1 MMRSRSA
8 VACMAAVAALTVG
21 ADSGAQESRTDFGST
36 LQGDCLIEPRSIVDL
51 GSAEEGIIKD
61 VFVERGDFVAQGD
74 MVAQLDHDLTAVS
87 VELARLRAARTDQLY
102 SSIERLAF
110 TQRQMDRMQ
119 ELHDR
124 EVISARA
131 HDEAETERDIAELAV
146 GTAQMDLREAE
157 IELQRAQSRLDRHT
171 IRSPVTGVVSE
182 LLMSPGEYAYE
193 QSPIMRIAEID
204 PLHVDVFLP
213 VANYLDVFEG
223 MVADVT
229 PQAPV
234 NGQYQARVT
243 VVDRVFDPASGTFG
257 VRLELPN
264 PDFELPAGLRC
275 EIRFQA
281 RDDFAAVA
289 ATWSMTDVMIDEV
302 ETELDQDV
310 PSVHGDDGESRVPL
324 PVPPSDLDDGD
335 ELDNAAVPTGG
346 DLTMLIQQKLASAG
360 FDVGPLDGILG
371 PRTQAAIASYQV
383 QYNLPP
389 DGHPSDTLYDHI
401 SKLSVDDTADS
412 GAVAAV
418 DAPDAASLSEIG
430 HDYLR
435 RAARAS
441 DRGDLRLAAFL
452 YLKAIQSADLS
463 PLHEAYA
470 YNTRGRIGAAMGRFA
485 EATRDFDSA
494 IALNPGY
501 VAAYMNRAESHASS
515 GRYASAIEDLDRA
528 IDLAP
533 DFAYAFYRRGVALF
547 ELGEIELAIDSYSAA
562 IDLSPGLVQAYLDR
576 GRAYRMIGRRD
587 EALINFA
594 RVFESNPRF
603 PGLRSEM
610 EGIGVLE
617 CGNPPADGCQAK
629 SGTTN
634 GPATP

>member
-1 MMRSRSA
+1 MMSSRNA
-8 VACMAAVAALTVG
+8 IACMAALAALAAG
-21 ADSGAQESRTDFGST
+21 AESGAQEMQADDGPM
-36 LQGDCLIEPRSIVDL
+36 LQGDCLIEPRSIIDL
-51 GSAEEGIIKD
+51 GSAEEGIIKG

-74 MVAQLDHDLTAVS
+74 MVAQLDQDLTAVS
-87 VELARLRAARTDQLY
+87 VELARLRAARTDELH

-124 EVISARA
+124 EVVSSRA

-146 GTAQMDLREAE
+146 GTARMDLREAE

-182 LLMSPGEYAYE
+182 ILLSPGEYAYE

-204 PLHVDVFLP
+204 PLHVEVFLP
-213 VANYLDVFEG
+213 VAHYQDVFEG
-223 MVADVT
+223 MVADVM
-229 PQAPV
+229 PQEPV

-243 VVDRVFDPASGTFG
+243 VVDRVFDSASGTFG

-275 EIRFQA
+275 EIRFQP
-281 RDDFAAVA
+281 RDDLAVA
-289 ATWSMTDVMIDEV
+289 ATWSMPDILIDEV
-302 ETELDQDV
+302 QTELDQGV
-310 PSVHGDDGESRVPL
+310 LSINGHDGESRVP
-324 PVPPSDLDDGD
+324 PSVPLSDPDNGD
-335 ELDNAAVPTGG
+335 EPESAAIPADG

-383 QYNLPP
+383 QHDLSP
-389 DGHPSDTLYDHI
+389 DGYPSDTLYDHLN
-401 SKLSVDDTADS
+401 KLFDGDAADAVDDT
-412 GAVAAV
+412 
-418 DAPDAASLSEIG
+418 PDATGLSEIG

-463 PLHEAYA
+463 LLHEAYA

-494 IALNPGY
+494 IALNPDY
-501 VAAYMNRAESHASS
+501 VAAYMNRAESHAGS
-515 GRYASAIEDLDRA
+515 GRYASAIEDLDRT
-528 IDLAP
+528 IELAP
-533 DFAYAFYRRGVALF
+533 DFAYAYYRRGVALS
-547 ELGEIELAIDSYSAA
+547 ELGEIELAIESYNAA
-562 IDLSPGLVQAYLDR
+562 IELSPSLVQAYLDR
-576 GRAYRMIGRRD
+576 GRAYRALGRRD
-587 EALINFA
+587 EALLNFA

-610 EGIGVLE
+610 EGIGVLD
-617 CGNPPADGCQAK
+617 CGGLTGNGCPAETSHDQGAAPSQA
-629 SGTTN
+629 N
-634 GPATP
+634 